1 MQKRKRTAC
10 VWPMRQKKNL
20 KWFSHKNRTR
30 SLFFPQ
36 NFILCYFRKSSHFT
50 YVYIHIFAPSPLLID
65 TFGQFPFLT
74 SRLTLTVI
82 PPPPL
87 HMEFVQCSP
96 EKEEEDSGW
105 RSVYVWV
112 GFWALMCW
120 ESVRKKVVVKWR
132 WPGCTATVNISD
144 RNRPSRVCWGSI
156 HHVQMAQCVLK
167 D

>member
-132 WPGCTATVNISD
+132 CLAAPLPLTSVTETD
-144 RNRPSRVCWGSI
+144 HRGSAEGQSTMFRWLN
-156 HHVQMAQCVLK
+156 VF
-167 D
+167 